1 MAVEKPLNNPG
12 RSTLLKNTLAVVAC
26 LAVFALILPL
36 ALRTGNPASPAA
48 DGAEALPTA
57 AELQARDWEILHSY
71 GWVDQEKGVV
81 RLPIRRARQLFADE
95 TNPK

>member
-1 MAVEKPLNNPG
+1 MDVERLLNDPG

-36 ALRTGNPASPAA
+36 ALRTGNPASPAS

-71 GWVDQEKGVV
+71 GWVDEEKGVV
-81 RLPIRRARQLFADE
+81 RLPISRARELFADE
-95 TNPK
+95 TNP